1 MVYYCRMKIHMKYI
15 ISILTIGLIAPL
27 VVFGAGRFA
36 KPSVIEASIETNQ
49 VKIQWDKVAHVKR
62 YQLRLF
68 NGNCSERIKK
78 YSISKYRTRKKI
90 SSLTA
95 DTKYCIK
102 MRAKYKDGSHDRF
115 SKPRKFRTLADT
127 DVGPQFGVNFI
138 PYFSTDG
145 DAIAEATQPGAMEAI
160 YDDLGVDIFRQL
172 TSADVIWSNVA
183 TPDNQFDFTNPDSV
197 LLTTTHEP
205 VVDLFSYQYAEGTTP
220 EDELLG
226 DTSPEKNLTAEQETY
241 IGTVVDRYKDYVT
254 YWEIGNEMAHWE
266 SDYPGEFSPEEQGA
280 WLASVA
286 EVIKAHD
293 PDALILL
300 PGLISITDDNTDDW
314 LTGVVTGGGTDWFDI
329 VDYHYYNR
337 WQAYEPARA
346 ALQETLVTLEI
357 DDKPVWLTETGATS
371 DSTLDNKTNYPNS
384 TTEQAADVFRRI
396 IPSYAAGDVLAIWH
410 TIIGNDDEG
419 NNFRYFGLFYPSDM
433 SKKPAYYSVQLL
445 TSYVLP
451 FSTVE
456 KQSDYVYK
464 ITKTDGTICYVA
476 WSATSTSWTIPE
488 GMSQTTSVVPNDD
501 GSFAWTTV
509 SPGDTINLTTAP
521 VLVTE

>member
-1 MVYYCRMKIHMKYI
+1 MKIQMKYI
-15 ISILTIGLIAPL
+15 LSILAIGLITPL

-36 KPSVIEASIETNQ
+36 KPSIVEGSIETNQ
-49 VKIQWDKVAHVKR
+49 VKIQWDKVAHIKS

-68 NGNCSERIKK
+68 NANCSERIRK

-90 SSLTA
+90 TSLTA

-102 MRAKYKDGSHDRF
+102 MRAKYTDGTHDRF

-138 PYFSTDG
+138 PYFSTDS
-145 DAIAEATQPGAMEAI
+145 DAITEATQPAAMEAI

-183 TPDNQFDFTNPDSV
+183 VSEDQFDFTNPDLV

-205 VVDLFSYQYAEGTTP
+205 VVDLFSYQYADGTTP

-226 DTSPEKNLTAEQETY
+226 DTTPEKSLTTEQETY
-241 IGTVVDRYKDYVT
+241 IGTVVDHYKDYVT

-266 SDYPGEFSPEEQGA
+266 SDFPGEFTPEEQGV

-293 PDALILL
+293 PDAMILL
-300 PGLISITDDNTDDW
+300 PGLINITDDNTDDW
-314 LTGVVTGGGTDWFDI
+314 LTGVVAGGGADWFDI

-346 ALQETLVTLEI
+346 ALQETLVTLGI

-371 DSTLDNKTNYPNS
+371 DNTLNNKTDYPNS
-384 TTEQAADVFRRI
+384 TTEQAADVFRRT

-410 TIIGNDDEG
+410 TLIGNDDDG
-419 NNFRYFGLFYPSDM
+419 NNFRYFGLFYPADM
-433 SKKPAYYSVQLL
+433 SKKPAYYAVQLL

-456 KQSDYVYK
+456 KQSDYIYK
-464 ITKTDGTICYVA
+464 ISKTDGIVCYVA
-476 WSATSTSWTIPE
+476 WSATNSSWTIPE
-488 GMSQTTSVVPNDD
+488 GMGQTTSVVPNDD
-501 GSFAWTTV
+501 GSFTWTTV
-509 SPGDTINLTTAP
+509 SPGDAVDLTTTP
-521 VLVTE
+521 VLVIE